1 MAIGKKWGNELEF
14 NTKQSH
20 YLINVVL
27 LMFFHATDRVG
38 FNNIAAAWGNLLQT
52 VHERMWVHKTAGNQV
67 YN

>member
-1 MAIGKKWGNELEF
+1 
-14 NTKQSH
+14 
-20 YLINVVL
+20 
-27 LMFFHATDRVG
+27 MFFHATDRVG